1 MDAVHQ
7 VHTWNSTQR
16 QAKMLLNVYVEG
28 QNEESGHYSNLL
40 AMY

>member
-16 QAKMLLNVYVEG
+16 QAEMLLNVYVEG
-28 QNEESGHYSNLL
+28 QNEVVTTVINWQCIR
-40 AMY
+40 